1 MGTKLL
7 LADDSITIQKVVGI
21 IFASEDYD
29 LAVVDNG
36 NAALTRAREFR
47 PDVLLVDAVM
57 PGKTGYEVCEEIRRD
72 PVLQKVPILL
82 LTGAFEPFD
91 EEKAKKCGADDFI
104 SKPFE
109 SQNLIDKVTSL
120 AELGIRRSAAAAIP
134 TAALAFVPPARSIPP
149 VAEKIQPPSAQPG
162 SFAVPPVI
170 SPIADMVTVK
180 PSSVDTSQ
188 FTVEIV
194 ESGQDD
200 DLWGAFDLEEVA
212 EDEVFLAGT
221 AEPYLTEVIEEPFSF
236 AEEPETVVPP
246 VAAASR
252 WGTVDEKAFGFE
264 EAQEPASL
272 AAATPKWEPVE
283 EETFDFVEEDNRFEV
298 VPAEQFTGLEDE
310 PAVGAH
316 EPAALEELDVFTDET
331 ESSAPEA
338 SAGECIDIFEEEVPT
353 FSAEA
358 STDSGKI
365 ALAPASP
372 MVTPDPAP
380 APAAPA
386 PAPALTGELTLSEEQ
401 LTSLVSRISLDI
413 LEKIA
418 WEVVPDLA
426 ESIIR
431 EEIRKIKEGI

>member
-1 MGTKLL
+1 MGIKLL

-36 NAALTRAREFR
+36 NAALTRAREIG

-72 PVLQKVPILL
+72 PDLQKVPILL

-120 AELGIRRSAAAAIP
+120 AELGIRRSAAAAAP
-134 TAALAFVPPARSIPP
+134 TAAPAFVPPERILPP
-149 VAEKIQPPSAQPG
+149 LAEKTETPSAQPG
-162 SFAVPPVI
+162 SFAVPPVS
-170 SPIADMVTVK
+170 SPIADTVTVK
-180 PSSVDTSQ
+180 PSSVNTSQ

-194 ESGQDD
+194 ETGQDD

-212 EDEVFLAGT
+212 EDEVCPAGT
-221 AEPYLTEVIEEPFSF
+221 AEPLLTEVMEEPFSF
-236 AEEPETVVPP
+236 AEEPEMVVPLA
-246 VAAASR
+246 AAASQ
-252 WGTVDEKAFGFE
+252 WETVAEKAFGFE
-264 EAQEPASL
+264 DAPEPAPL

-283 EETFDFVEEDNRFEV
+283 EETFDFAEEDNGFEI
-298 VPAEQFTGLEDE
+298 VPAEQFVGFEDE
-310 PAVGAH
+310 PAV
-316 EPAALEELDVFTDET
+316 LEEFDVFM
-331 ESSAPEA
+331 
-338 SAGECIDIFEEEVPT
+338 EE
-353 FSAEA
+353 
-358 STDSGKI
+358 
-365 ALAPASP
+365 
-372 MVTPDPAP
+372 PAP

-386 PAPALTGELTLSEEQ
+386 SATALTGELTLSEEQ
-401 LTSLVSRISLDI
+401 LTALVSRISRDI

-431 EEIRKIKEGI
+431 EEIRKIKEG